1 MSTAMLRGIELD
13 RIVIAV
19 DPAGGESAVNDE
31 VGIVAAGC
39 AEVESA
45 SDRHDRPEYRDE
57 FYVLDDKSAS
67 LGADEWG
74 TEACRLAIEWQAD
87 AIVVEANF
95 GGDMTS
101 QVITQ
106 AWHELARRKLTKGQ
120 LMPRIIPVTA
130 KKGKRLRA
138 EPIAQLYQQDRVHH
152 VGTFTRLESQM
163 VSWMVGMDS
172 PDRMD
177 AAVHAITELADLED
191 GGTVYGDYDR
201 PDPRGR

>member
-1 MSTAMLRGIELD
+1 MSTAALRGIDLD
-13 RIVIAV
+13 RIVVAV
-19 DPAGGESAVNDE
+19 DPAGGESSVNDE
-31 VGIVAAGC
+31 VGIIAAAC
-39 AEVESA
+39 AEVESV

-57 FYVLDDKSAS
+57 YFVLDDKSAS

-74 TEACRLAIEWQAD
+74 KAACLLAVEWQAD

-101 QVITQ
+101 QVIKQ
-106 AWHELARRKLTKGQ
+106 AWQELARRSLTRGQ

-138 EPIAQLYQQDRVHH
+138 EPIAQLYDQDRVHH
-152 VGTFTRLESQM
+152 VGTFARLESQM
-163 VSWMVGMDS
+163 ISWMVGMDS

-177 AAVHAITELADLED
+177 AAVHAITELADID
-191 GGTVYGDYDR
+191 GGETVYGDYDR